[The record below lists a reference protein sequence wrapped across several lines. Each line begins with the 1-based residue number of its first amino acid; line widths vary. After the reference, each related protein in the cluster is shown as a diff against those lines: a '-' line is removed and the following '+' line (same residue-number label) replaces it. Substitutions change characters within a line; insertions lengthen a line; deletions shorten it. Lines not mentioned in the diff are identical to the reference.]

1 MSTANQQTQVLDVV
15 IIGGGLVGGLTALLL
30 AQGDVQ
36 ATVLD
41 AAPILDAEKTLAVA
55 NPRVLALSQATIHLL
70 KTVDVWSK
78 LARHMPYSGMQ
89 VWNKNGYG
97 EINFGVS
104 AARTPAIE
112 HALGSM
118 VEPSILNLAIQ
129 QQMLQQVHDYRTQV
143 KVTRLERGV
152 GVWHIHL
159 ADGTQLQTKLVIGA
173 DGANSFVR
181 EQAYIDFDVL
191 DYRQAGLTCAIRT
204 ALPHQH
210 VARQIFLET
219 GPLAYLPMASL
230 QDEQEGHWQS
240 IVWTLPDDYAEE
252 YAKLNDAD
260 FTQLLTRESHHM
272 LGEVLEATPRAIFP
286 LKARAAQRYV
296 QDGLALIGD
305 AAHVIHPLAGQG
317 VNIGCL
323 DAAVLCDVLLHDFKR
338 GVWAHEQT
346 LKRYEHR
353 RKGQNDAMMHS
364 MSAIGWMETTTLFP
378 VVWARNFGLKQVE
391 QQPAL
396 KDAFMAQ
403 ANGLSLLQDTRYE
416 V

>member
-1 MSTANQQTQVLDVV
+1 MSLNQTNEILDVV

-30 AQGDVQ
+30 AQGGVQ
-36 ATVLD
+36 PTVLD
-41 AAPILDAEKTLAVA
+41 AAPILDADKTLRVA

-70 KTVDVWSK
+70 KTVGVWEN
-78 LARHMPYSGMQ
+78 LVRQQPYTGMQ

-97 EINFGVS
+97 EINFGQS
-104 AARTPAIE
+104 SEKTPSVE
-112 HALGSM
+112 QALGSM

-129 QQMLQQVHDYRTQV
+129 QKMLEDYRTQV
-143 KVTRLERGV
+143 KVSRIERGV
-152 GVWHIHL
+152 GVWIIHL

-181 EQAYIDFDVL
+181 EQAFIDIDVL
-191 DYRQAGLTCAIRT
+191 DYKQAGISCAIKT
-204 ALPHQH
+204 GQPHQH
-210 VARQIFLET
+210 MARQIFLET
-219 GPLAYLPMASL
+219 GPLAFLPMASL
-230 QDEQEGHWQS
+230 NPEEQGHWQS
-240 IVWTLPDDYAEE
+240 IVWTLPEDYAEE
-252 YAKLNDAD
+252 YAALSDAE
-260 FTQLLTRESHHM
+260 FTQLLTRESQHM
-272 LGEVLEATPRAIFP
+272 LGEVLQATPRATFP
-286 LKARAAQRYV
+286 LKARAAQQYV

-323 DAAVLCDVLLHDFKR
+323 DAAVLCDVLLHDQAR

-364 MSAIGWMETTTLFP
+364 MSAIGWMETTLFFP
-378 VVWARNFGLKQVE
+378 MVWARNFGLKQVE
-391 QQPAL
+391 NQPML

-403 ANGLSLLQDTRYE
+403 ANGLSLLKDTRYAA
-416 V
+416 

>member
-1 MSTANQQTQVLDVV
+1 MTEQTQVLDAV
-15 IIGGGLVGGLTALLL
+15 ILGGGLVGGLTALLL
-30 AQGDVQ
+30 AQDGVQ
-36 ATVLD
+36 TTVLD
-41 AAPILDAEKTLAVA
+41 AAPILDTEKTLSVA

-70 KTVDVWSK
+70 KTVGVWEK
-78 LARHMPYSGMQ
+78 LARQQPYTGMQ

-97 EINFGVS
+97 EINFGQPS
-104 AARTPAIE
+104 KKTPKVE
-112 HALGSM
+112 QALGSM

-129 QQMLQQVHDYRTQV
+129 QKMLQELKDYRTQV
-143 KVTRLERGV
+143 KVSRVERGV
-152 GVWHIHL
+152 GVWIVHL
-159 ADGTQLQTKLVIGA
+159 ADGTQLKTRLLIGA

-181 EQAYIDFDVL
+181 EQAFIDIDVL
-191 DYRQAGLTCAIRT
+191 DYKQAGISCAIKT
-204 ALPHQH
+204 AQPHQH

-230 QDEQEGHWQS
+230 NLEEQGHWQS
-240 IVWTLPDDYAEE
+240 IVWTLPEDYAEE
-252 YAKLNDAD
+252 YAALSDQE
-260 FTQLLTRESHHM
+260 FIQLLTRESHHM
-272 LGEVLEATPRAIFP
+272 LGEVLEASPRATFP
-286 LKARAAQRYV
+286 LKARAAQQYV

-323 DAAVLCDVLLHDFKR
+323 DAAVLCDVLLHDKTR

-346 LKRYEHR
+346 LQRYEHL

-364 MSAIGWMETTTLFP
+364 MSAIGWMETTQLFP
-378 VVWARNFGLKQVE
+378 VVWARNLGLKQVE
-391 QQPAL
+391 QLPVL

-403 ANGLSLLQDTRYE
+403 ANGLGLLKDTRYA